1 MLNIISE
8 TILHIYICRLK
19 LSFKFAYGIMIYYYI
34 LERVNKLF
42 YSFYEDIPSILD
54 TICIWQSLYGLQNLH
69 FNEIQMKT
77 LLIDHIFWYAYMNWL
92 GPRQSNFLWLPIRLH
107 MYTHLLIRL
116 PQLFLNCSN
125 NLFFLS
131 RNKLPTFLN

>member
-1 MLNIISE
+1 MKQSFIYMLFEAFSQVCIQNND
-8 TILHIYICRLK
+8 ILLYTWKSKLLILFILWIYI
-19 LSFKFAYGIMIYYYI
+19 
-34 LERVNKLF
+34 
-42 YSFYEDIPSILD
+42 D
-54 TICIWQSLYGLQNLH
+54 TTCIWQSLYGLQSLH

-125 NLFFLS
+125 NLFFS

>member
-1 MLNIISE
+1 MKQSFIYMLFEAFSQVCIQNND
-8 TILHIYICRLK
+8 ILLYTWKSKLVILFILWRYPIYFRYTMHLTES
-19 LSFKFAYGIMIYYYI
+19 LW
-34 LERVNKLF
+34 L
-42 YSFYEDIPSILD
+42 
-54 TICIWQSLYGLQNLH
+54 QSLH

-125 NLFFLS
+125 NLFFS

>member
-1 MLNIISE
+1 MKQSFIYMLFEAFSQVCIQNND
-8 TILHIYICRLK
+8 ILLYTWKSKLLILFILWIYI
-19 LSFKFAYGIMIYYYI
+19 
-34 LERVNKLF
+34 
-42 YSFYEDIPSILD
+42 D
-54 TICIWQSLYGLQNLH
+54 TTCIWQSLYGLQSLH

-92 GPRQSNFLWLPIRLH
+92 GPRQSYFLWLPIRLH

-125 NLFFLS
+125 NLFFS

>member
-1 MLNIISE
+1 MKQSFIYMLFEASSQVCIQNND
-8 TILHIYICRLK
+8 ILLYTWKRKLVILFILWRYPIYFRYNMHLT
-19 LSFKFAYGIMIYYYI
+19 
-34 LERVNKLF
+34 E
-42 YSFYEDIPSILD
+42 
-54 TICIWQSLYGLQNLH
+54 SLWATESAFQRN
-69 FNEIQMKT
+69 T

-125 NLFFLS
+125 NLFFS